1 MELKDYQA
9 DVLTDLSAYLD
20 TLLECK
26 GHLPKAFTR
35 FWQERGVLNQV
46 YKNNVKEVPHV
57 CVKVPT
63 AGGKTF
69 IAVNALDR
77 IFAAFAEYNPTRPRF
92 VVWLVPSLTILEQ
105 TVKNLANIDHPYRQR
120 LNDLFNG
127 RVQIYE
133 KADVLQGAGFNADTV
148 REQLSIVVMSF
159 DSLKATNKENR
170 KAFQENGYLASFL
183 NDNSDVVEPL
193 EGIDPSALINVMR
206 GLKPVVVVDESHN
219 AESTLS
225 VDMLRNLN
233 PSFIFDLTATPR
245 DNSNIISYVDAL
257 RLKKQ
262 HMVKLPVIVANQRSQ
277 EEVIMAALNMRRQLE
292 EFAKRAEEK
301 GGGYIRPIV
310 LFQAEPK
317 NKEDTTTF
325 EKIREILLD
334 LNIPREQI
342 AIKTASV
349 NELKKEVNLMDR
361 SCPIRYIITV
371 NALKEGWDCPFAY
384 VLATLANKSSVVDVT
399 QILGRVLRMPYTR
412 KHSVELLNL
421 SYVFTA
427 SNQFQSTLNQ
437 VIAGLNKAGF
447 SKRDYREVDLS
458 SLPGSQGTSPSPT
471 QQELTFANQTSE
483 EKPDDT
489 STRGTDEGEAL
500 EVEKDKL
507 NPDWEKQ
514 AVQQATSVA
523 ATLEAS
529 NNQGRE
535 TTTTATETTASDVA
549 GVEAIKAQAVAQ
561 AQQFEQEANAT
572 TGNSCPDELKVH
584 MNEHKMKPMFED
596 SAQAIQLPQFFIKLP
611 SDGGF
616 FDTGDEWHK
625 LAKENLLSNF
635 VLANLDASVNFTA
648 IEADVYAVD
657 AEEIGKGES
666 APAFKAVKKA
676 EKERLNSI
684 IKSQPPSGQVTSI
697 VGRLFSLLGK
707 NAFYPIED
715 NDVRHYLARIVQ
727 AMNHDQRADCLE
739 RDYAYVKVI
748 KDKIQSLG
756 NEHAAKEFGNWLTT
770 QKVKLRPAFSLP
782 ATIAPSENAPAIG
795 KSLYVT
801 EASVNTLEARV
812 IRGVAD
818 LDNIVWWHRNLERG
832 KGFVINGFLNHYPD
846 FIVLTESK
854 NIVIVETK
862 GDDRDNSDSKDKL
875 KLGKIWES
883 QANQLS
889 HETGYRYHYM
899 MVFDTNRI
907 DGAYTTGEVL
917 KLIED
922 L

>member
-9 DVLTDLSAYLD
+9 DVLTDLSKYLE

-26 GHLPKAFTR
+26 GHLPNAFNKY
-35 FWQERGVLNQV
+35 WKDRGVLNQA
-46 YKNNVKEVPHV
+46 YKNNIKEVPHV

-77 IFAAFAEYNPTRPRF
+77 IFSAFAEYNPTRPKF

-105 TVKNLANIDHPYRQR
+105 TVKNLSNIDHPYRQR
-120 LNDLFNG
+120 LNDLFSG

-148 REQLSIVVMSF
+148 KEQLSVVVMSF

-183 NDNSDVVEPL
+183 NDDSELVEPL
-193 EGIDPSALINVMR
+193 EGTDPSALINVMR
-206 GLKPVVVVDESHN
+206 TLKPVVVVDESHN

-262 HMVKLPVIVANQRSQ
+262 NMVKLPVIVANQRSQ
-277 EEVIMAALNMRRQLE
+277 EDVIMAALNMRRQLE
-292 EFAKRAEEK
+292 EFAKKAEEK

-317 NKEDTTTF
+317 NKDDTTTF
-325 EKIREILLD
+325 EKVREILLD
-334 LNIPREQI
+334 LNIPAEHI
-342 AIKTASV
+342 AIKTANI
-349 NELKKEVNLMDR
+349 NELKNVDLMSRD
-361 SCPIRYIITV
+361 CQVRYIITV

-412 KHSVELLNL
+412 KHSIELLNL
-421 SYVFTA
+421 SYVFT
-427 SNQFQSTLNQ
+427 SSSHFQNTLSQ
-437 VIAGLNKAGF
+437 VVEGLNKAGF
-447 SKRDYREVDLS
+447 SKRDYREFDLS
-458 SLPGSQGTSPSPT
+458 EIEQQQDTTPSPT
-471 QQELTFANQTSE
+471 QGEFNLTGQTGE
-483 EKPDDT
+483 EKPAEMGDGQD
-489 STRGTDEGEAL
+489 L
-500 EVEKDKL
+500 EIEKSKL
-507 NPDWEKQ
+507 NPDWEQQ
-514 AVQQATSVA
+514 AVEQAT
-523 ATLEAS
+523 T
-529 NNQGRE
+529 Q
-535 TTTTATETTASDVA
+535 TASTEGDTT
-549 GVEAIKAQAVAQ
+549 GVEAIKNQAVEQ
-561 AQQFEQEANAT
+561 AKEFEEQANAT
-572 TGNSCPDELKVH
+572 SGESVPEELKAH
-584 MNEHKMKPMFED
+584 MNEHKMKPIFET
-596 SAQAIQLPQFFIKLP
+596 SAKAIELPQFFIKLP

-616 FDTGDEWHK
+616 FDSGDEWHK
-625 LAKENLLSNF
+625 LAKENLLPNF
-635 VLANLDASVNFTA
+635 VLANLDATINFAA
-648 IEADVYAVD
+648 IESDVYKVD
-657 AEEIGKGES
+657 AEEIGNGES
-666 APAFKAVKKA
+666 APSFTVVKKA
-676 EKERLNSI
+676 EKEKLNSI
-684 IKSQPPSGQVTSI
+684 IKSQPTSGQITSI
-697 VGRLFSLLGK
+697 VGRLFGLIGK
-707 NAFYPIED
+707 NTFYPIED
-715 NDVRHYLARIVQ
+715 NDVKHYLKRIVE
-727 AMNHDQRADCLE
+727 AMSADQRADCLE
-739 RDYAYVKVI
+739 RDYAYVKLI
-748 KDKIQSLG
+748 KDKIQSLA
-756 NEHAAKEFGNWLTT
+756 NEYAAKEFGNWLTT
-770 QKVKLRPAFSLP
+770 QKIKLRPSFSLP
-782 ATIAPSENAPAIG
+782 ATIAPSDNAPAIS

-801 EASVNTLEARV
+801 EGGVNNLEGKV

-818 LDNIVWWHRNLERG
+818 LENIVWWHRNLERG

-846 FIVLTESK
+846 FVVLTQSK
-854 NIVIVETK
+854 NIIVVETK

-883 QANQLS
+883 QANQIA

-899 MVFDTNRI
+899 MVFESNPI
-907 DGAYTTGEVL
+907 DGAHTTGDVL
-917 KLIED
+917 KLIEA

>member
-9 DVLTDLSAYLD
+9 DVLTDLTKYLE

-26 GHLPKAFTR
+26 GHLAKAFTK
-35 FWQERGVLNQV
+35 FWQDRGVLNQI

-77 IFAAFAEYNPTRPRF
+77 IFTAFAEYNPTRPKF

-105 TVKNLANIDHPYRQR
+105 TVKNLSNIDHPYRHR

-133 KADVLQGAGFNADTV
+133 KADVLQGAGFNADAV
-148 REQLSIVVMSF
+148 KEQLSVVVMSF

-183 NDNSDVVEPL
+183 HDDSEVVEPL
-193 EGIDPSALINVMR
+193 EGTDPSALINVMR
-206 GLKPVVVVDESHN
+206 SLKPIVVVDESHN

-262 HMVKLPVIVANQRSQ
+262 NMVKLPVIVANQRSQ
-277 EEVIMAALNMRRQLE
+277 EDVIMAALNMRRQLE
-292 EFAKRAEEK
+292 EFAKKAEEK

-317 NKEDTTTF
+317 NKDDTTTF
-325 EKIREILLD
+325 EKVREILLE
-334 LNIPREQI
+334 LNIPPEHI
-342 AIKTASV
+342 AIKTANI
-349 NELKKEVNLMDR
+349 NELKNVDLMSRDCEV
-361 SCPIRYIITV
+361 RYIITV

-412 KHSVELLNL
+412 KHSIELLNL
-421 SYVFTA
+421 SYVFT
-427 SNQFQSTLNQ
+427 SSSHFQNTLNQ
-437 VIAGLNKAGF
+437 VVAGLNKAGF

-458 SLPGSQGTSPSPT
+458 APEEEPSSTPSPAQEELNLTT
-471 QQELTFANQTSE
+471 QTNEDKPVEAGDGQGLEI
-483 EKPDDT
+483 EK
-489 STRGTDEGEAL
+489 S
-500 EVEKDKL
+500 KL
-507 NPDWEKQ
+507 NPDWEQQ
-514 AVQQATSVA
+514 AVEQAATVDSSSSQQTSV
-523 ATLEAS
+523 ES
-529 NNQGRE
+529 D
-535 TTTTATETTASDVA
+535 TT

-561 AQQFEQEANAT
+561 AQQFEEQANAT
-572 TGNSCPDELKVH
+572 SSDSCPEELKAH
-584 MNEHKMKPMFED
+584 MNEHKMKPIFEEL
-596 SAQAIQLPQFFIKLP
+596 AKAIQLPQFFIKLP

-616 FDTGDEWHK
+616 FDNGDEWHK

-635 VLANLDASVNFTA
+635 VLANLDATINFTA
-648 IEADVYAVD
+648 VESDVYAVD

-676 EKERLNSI
+676 EKEKLNSI

-697 VGRLFSLLGK
+697 VARLFGLIGK
-707 NAFYPIED
+707 NTFYPIED
-715 NDVRHYLARIVQ
+715 NDVKHYLSRIVE
-727 AMNHDQRADCLE
+727 AMNSDLRADCLE
-739 RDYAYVKVI
+739 RDYAYVKLI
-748 KDKIQSLG
+748 KDKIQSLA
-756 NEHAAKEFGNWLTT
+756 NEYAAKEFNNWLTT
-770 QKVKLRPAFSLP
+770 QKIKIRPSFSLP
-782 ATIAPSENAPAIG
+782 PTIAPSDNAPAIS

-801 EASVNTLEARV
+801 EGSVNNLEGKV

-818 LDNIVWWHRNLERG
+818 LENIVWWHRNLERG

-846 FIVLTESK
+846 FIVLTQSK
-854 NIVIVETK
+854 NIIVVETK

-875 KLGKIWES
+875 KLGKIWEG

-899 MVFDTNRI
+899 MVFDTNPVE
-907 DGAYTTGEVL
+907 GAHTTGDVL
-917 KLIED
+917 KLIEA

>member
-9 DVLTDLSAYLD
+9 DVLTDLSKYLE

-26 GHLPKAFTR
+26 GHLPNAFNKYWKDR
-35 FWQERGVLNQV
+35 SVLNQA
-46 YKNNVKEVPHV
+46 YKNNIKEVPHV

-77 IFAAFAEYNPTRPRF
+77 IFAAFAEYNPTRPKF

-105 TVKNLANIDHPYRQR
+105 TVKNLSNIDHPYRQR
-120 LNDLFNG
+120 LNDLFSG

-148 REQLSIVVMSF
+148 KEQLSVVVMSF

-183 NDNSDVVEPL
+183 NDDSEVVEPL
-193 EGIDPSALINVMR
+193 EGTDPSALINVMR
-206 GLKPVVVVDESHN
+206 SLKPVVVVDESHN

-262 HMVKLPVIVANQRSQ
+262 NMVKLPVIVANQRSQ
-277 EEVIMAALNMRRQLE
+277 EDVIMAALNMRRQLE
-292 EFAKRAEEK
+292 EFAKKAEEK

-317 NKEDTTTF
+317 NKDDTTTF
-325 EKIREILLD
+325 EKVREILLE
-334 LNIPREQI
+334 LNIPKEHI
-342 AIKTASV
+342 AIKTANI
-349 NELKKEVNLMDR
+349 NELKNVDLMSRD
-361 SCPIRYIITV
+361 CDVRYIITV

-412 KHSVELLNL
+412 KHSIELLNL
-421 SYVFTA
+421 SYVFT
-427 SNQFQSTLNQ
+427 SSSHFQNTLSQ
-437 VIAGLNKAGF
+437 VVAGLNKAGF
-447 SKRDYREVDLS
+447 SKKDYREFDLS
-458 SLPGSQGTSPSPT
+458 GGEQEQEKNPSPT
-471 QQELTFANQTSE
+471 QEELNLTAQTGE
-483 EKPDDT
+483 DKPAETGDAQGLEIEK
-489 STRGTDEGEAL
+489 S
-500 EVEKDKL
+500 KL
-507 NPDWEKQ
+507 NPDWEHHAVEQ
-514 AVQQATSVA
+514 AAA
-523 ATLEAS
+523 AT
-529 NNQGRE
+529 NGTQ
-535 TTTTATETTASDVA
+535 TASTEGDA
-549 GVEAIKAQAVAQ
+549 TGVEAIKNQAEEQ
-561 AQQFEQEANAT
+561 AKEFEEQANAT
-572 TGNSCPDELKVH
+572 TGESVPEELKAH
-584 MNEHKMKPMFED
+584 MNEHKIKPIFEA
-596 SAQAIQLPQFFIKLP
+596 SAKTIELPQFFIKLP

-616 FDTGDEWHK
+616 FDSGDEWHK

-635 VLANLDASVNFTA
+635 VLANLDATINFTA
-648 IEADVYAVD
+648 IESDVYKVD
-657 AEEIGKGES
+657 AEEIGNGES
-666 APAFKAVKKA
+666 APSFTVVKKA
-676 EKERLNSI
+676 EKEKLNSI
-684 IKSQPPSGQVTSI
+684 IKSQQTSGQITSI
-697 VGRLFSLLGK
+697 VGRLFSLIGK
-707 NAFYPIED
+707 NTFYPIED
-715 NDVRHYLARIVQ
+715 NDVKHYLKRIVE
-727 AMNHDQRADCLE
+727 AMSADQRADCLE
-739 RDYAYVKVI
+739 HDYAYVKLI
-748 KDKIQSLG
+748 KDKIQGLA
-756 NEHAAKEFGNWLTT
+756 NEYAAKEFSNWLTT
-770 QKVKLRPAFSLP
+770 QKIKLRPSFSLP

-801 EASVNTLEARV
+801 EGSVNNLESKV

-818 LDNIVWWHRNLERG
+818 LENITWWHRNLERG

-846 FIVLTESK
+846 FVVLTQSK
-854 NIVIVETK
+854 NIIVIETK

-883 QANQLS
+883 QANQIA

-899 MVFDTNRI
+899 MVFESNPI
-907 DGAYTTGEVL
+907 EGAHTTGDVL
-917 KLIED
+917 KLIEA

>member
-9 DVLTDLSAYLD
+9 DVLTDLSKYLE

-26 GHLPKAFTR
+26 GHLPNAFTK
-35 FWQERGVLNQV
+35 FWKDRGVLNQA
-46 YKNNVKEVPHV
+46 YKNNIKEVPHV

-77 IFAAFAEYNPTRPRF
+77 IFSAFAEYNPTRPKF

-105 TVKNLANIDHPYRQR
+105 TVKNLSNIDHPYRQR

-148 REQLSIVVMSF
+148 KEQLSVVVMSF

-183 NDNSDVVEPL
+183 NDDNEVVEPL
-193 EGIDPSALINVMR
+193 EGTDPSALINVMR
-206 GLKPVVVVDESHN
+206 TLKPIVVVDESHN

-245 DNSNIISYVDAL
+245 DNSNIVSYVDAL

-262 HMVKLPVIVANQRSQ
+262 NMVKLPVIVANQRSQ
-277 EEVIMAALNMRRQLE
+277 EDVIMAALNMRRQLE
-292 EFAKRAEEK
+292 EFAKKAEEK

-317 NKEDTTTF
+317 NKDDTTTF
-325 EKIREILLD
+325 EKVREILLE
-334 LNIPREQI
+334 LNIPPEHI
-342 AIKTASV
+342 AIKTANI
-349 NELKKEVNLMDR
+349 NELKNVDLMSRD
-361 SCPIRYIITV
+361 CQVRYIITV

-412 KHSVELLNL
+412 KHSIELLNL
-421 SYVFTA
+421 SYVFT
-427 SNQFQSTLNQ
+427 SSSHFQNTLSQ
-437 VIAGLNKAGF
+437 VVEGLNKAGF
-447 SKRDYREVDLS
+447 SKRDYREFDLS
-458 SLPGSQGTSPSPT
+458 DFEQEPAPTPSAT
-471 QQELTFANQTSE
+471 QEELNLTTQTGE
-483 EKPDDT
+483 DKPAVTGDGQDLEIEKN
-489 STRGTDEGEAL
+489 
-500 EVEKDKL
+500 KL
-507 NPDWEKQ
+507 NPDWEQQ
-514 AVQQATSVA
+514 AVEQAANVDTIGTQQP
-523 ATLEAS
+523 AS
-529 NNQGRE
+529 TE
-535 TTTTATETTASDVA
+535 IDTT

-561 AQQFEQEANAT
+561 AQQFEEQANAT
-572 TGNSCPDELKVH
+572 SGESVPEELKKD
-584 MNEHKMKPMFED
+584 MNEHKMKPIFEEL
-596 SAQAIQLPQFFIKLP
+596 AKAIQLPQFFIKLP

-616 FDTGDEWHK
+616 FDSGDEWHK

-635 VLANLDASVNFTA
+635 VLANLDATINFSA
-648 IEADVYAVD
+648 VESDVYKVD
-657 AEEIGKGES
+657 AEEIGNGES

-676 EKERLNSI
+676 EKEKLNSI
-684 IKSQPPSGQVTSI
+684 IKSQPTSGQITSI
-697 VGRLFSLLGK
+697 VGRLFSLIGK
-707 NAFYPIED
+707 NTFYPIED
-715 NDVRHYLARIVQ
+715 NDVKHYLKRIVE
-727 AMNHDQRADCLE
+727 AMDADQRADCLE
-739 RDYAYVKVI
+739 RDYAYVKLI
-748 KDKIQSLG
+748 KEKIQSLA
-756 NEHAAKEFGNWLTT
+756 NEYAAKEFSNWLTT
-770 QKVKLRPAFSLP
+770 QKIKLRPSFSLP
-782 ATIAPSENAPAIG
+782 ATIAPSDNAPAIS

-801 EASVNTLEARV
+801 EGGVNNLEGKV

-818 LDNIVWWHRNLERG
+818 LENIVWWHRNLERG

-846 FIVLTESK
+846 FIVLTQSK
-854 NIVIVETK
+854 NIVVVETK

-875 KLGKIWES
+875 KLGKIWEA
-883 QANQLS
+883 QANQIA

-899 MVFDTNRI
+899 MVFDSNPI
-907 DGAYTTGEVL
+907 DGAYTTGDVL

>member
-9 DVLTDLSAYLD
+9 DVLTDLSKYLE

-26 GHLPKAFTR
+26 GHLPNAFTK
-35 FWQERGVLNQV
+35 FWKDRGVLNQA
-46 YKNNVKEVPHV
+46 YKNNIKEVPHV

-77 IFAAFAEYNPTRPRF
+77 IFSAFAEYNPTRPKF

-105 TVKNLANIDHPYRQR
+105 TVKNLSNIDHPYRQR

-148 REQLSIVVMSF
+148 KEQLSVVVMSF

-183 NDNSDVVEPL
+183 NDDNEVVEPL
-193 EGIDPSALINVMR
+193 EGTDPSALINVMR
-206 GLKPVVVVDESHN
+206 TLKPIVVVDESHN

-262 HMVKLPVIVANQRSQ
+262 NMVKLPVIVANQRSQ
-277 EEVIMAALNMRRQLE
+277 EDVIMAALNMRRQLE
-292 EFAKRAEEK
+292 EFAKKAEEK

-317 NKEDTTTF
+317 NKDDTTTF
-325 EKIREILLD
+325 EKVREILLE
-334 LNIPREQI
+334 LNIPPEHI
-342 AIKTASV
+342 AIKTANI
-349 NELKKEVNLMDR
+349 NELKNVDLMSRD
-361 SCPIRYIITV
+361 CQVRYIITV

-412 KHSVELLNL
+412 KHSIELLNL
-421 SYVFTA
+421 SYVFT
-427 SNQFQSTLNQ
+427 SSSHFQNTLSQ
-437 VIAGLNKAGF
+437 VVEGLNKAGF
-447 SKRDYREVDLS
+447 SKRDYREFDLS
-458 SLPGSQGTSPSPT
+458 DFEQEPAPTPSAT
-471 QQELTFANQTSE
+471 QEELNLTTQTGE
-483 EKPDDT
+483 DKPAVTGDGQDLKIEK
-489 STRGTDEGEAL
+489 S
-500 EVEKDKL
+500 KL
-507 NPDWEKQ
+507 NPDWEQQ
-514 AVQQATSVA
+514 AVEQAANVDAISTQQP
-523 ATLEAS
+523 AS
-529 NNQGRE
+529 TE
-535 TTTTATETTASDVA
+535 IDTT

-561 AQQFEQEANAT
+561 AQQFEEQANAT
-572 TGNSCPDELKVH
+572 SGESVPEELKKD
-584 MNEHKMKPMFED
+584 MNEHKMKPIFEEL
-596 SAQAIQLPQFFIKLP
+596 AKAIQLPQFFIKLP

-616 FDTGDEWHK
+616 FDSGDEWHK

-635 VLANLDASVNFTA
+635 VLANLDATINFSA
-648 IEADVYAVD
+648 VESDVYKVD
-657 AEEIGKGES
+657 AEEIGNGES

-676 EKERLNSI
+676 EKEKLNSI
-684 IKSQPPSGQVTSI
+684 IKSQPTSGQITSI
-697 VGRLFSLLGK
+697 VGRLFSLIGK
-707 NAFYPIED
+707 NTFYPIED
-715 NDVRHYLARIVQ
+715 NDVKHYLKRIVE
-727 AMNHDQRADCLE
+727 AMDADQRADCLE
-739 RDYAYVKVI
+739 RDYAYVKLI
-748 KDKIQSLG
+748 KEKIQRLA
-756 NEHAAKEFGNWLTT
+756 NEYAAKEFSNWLTT
-770 QKVKLRPAFSLP
+770 QKIKLRPAFSFAP
-782 ATIAPSENAPAIG
+782 TIAPSDNAPAIS

-801 EASVNTLEARV
+801 EAGVNNLEARV

-818 LDNIVWWHRNLERG
+818 LENIVWWHRNLERG

-846 FIVLTESK
+846 FVVLTQNK

-862 GDDRDNSDSKDKL
+862 GDDRDNSDSKEKL
-875 KLGKIWES
+875 KLGKIWEA

-899 MVFDTNRI
+899 MVFDTNRM
-907 DGAYTTGEVL
+907 DGAYGTGEVL

>member
-9 DVLTDLSAYLD
+9 DVLTDLSKYLE

-26 GHLPKAFTR
+26 GHLPNAFNKY
-35 FWQERGVLNQV
+35 WKDRGVLNQA
-46 YKNNVKEVPHV
+46 YKNNIKEVPHV

-77 IFAAFAEYNPTRPRF
+77 IFAAFAEYNPTRPKF

-105 TVKNLANIDHPYRQR
+105 TVKNLSNIDHPYRQR
-120 LNDLFNG
+120 LNDLFSG

-133 KADVLQGAGFNADTV
+133 KADVLQGAGFNSDTV
-148 REQLSIVVMSF
+148 KEQLSVVVMSF

-183 NDNSDVVEPL
+183 NDDSEVVEPL
-193 EGIDPSALINVMR
+193 EGTDPSALINVMR
-206 GLKPVVVVDESHN
+206 SLKPVVVVDESHN

-262 HMVKLPVIVANQRSQ
+262 NMVKLPVIVANQRSQ
-277 EEVIMAALNMRRQLE
+277 EDVIMAALNMRRQLE
-292 EFAKRAEEK
+292 EFAKKAEEK

-317 NKEDTTTF
+317 NKDDTTTF
-325 EKIREILLD
+325 EKVREILLE
-334 LNIPREQI
+334 LNIPKEHI
-342 AIKTASV
+342 AIKTANI
-349 NELKKEVNLMDR
+349 NELKNVDLMSRD
-361 SCPIRYIITV
+361 CDVRYIITV

-412 KHSVELLNL
+412 KHSIELLNL
-421 SYVFTA
+421 SYVFT
-427 SNQFQSTLNQ
+427 SSSHFQNTLSQ
-437 VIAGLNKAGF
+437 VVAGLNKAGF
-447 SKRDYREVDLS
+447 SKKDYREFDLS
-458 SLPGSQGTSPSPT
+458 AVEQEQEKNPSPT
-471 QQELTFANQTSE
+471 QEELNLTAQAGE
-483 EKPDDT
+483 DKPAEAGDGQDLEIEK
-489 STRGTDEGEAL
+489 S
-500 EVEKDKL
+500 KL
-507 NPDWEKQ
+507 NPDWEQQ
-514 AVQQATSVA
+514 AVEQA
-523 ATLEAS
+523 ATATIDTQPAS
-529 NNQGRE
+529 TAGD
-535 TTTTATETTASDVA
+535 TT
-549 GVEAIKAQAVAQ
+549 GVEAIKKQAEEQ
-561 AQQFEQEANAT
+561 AKEFEEQANAT
-572 TGNSCPDELKVH
+572 SGESVPEELKAH
-584 MNEHKMKPMFED
+584 MNEHKMKPIFEA
-596 SAQAIQLPQFFIKLP
+596 SAKTIELPQFFIKLP

-616 FDTGDEWHK
+616 FDSGDEWHK

-635 VLANLDASVNFTA
+635 VLANLDATINFTA
-648 IEADVYAVD
+648 IESDVYKVD
-657 AEEIGKGES
+657 AEEIGNGES
-666 APAFKAVKKA
+666 APSFTVVKKA
-676 EKERLNSI
+676 EKEKLNSI
-684 IKSQPPSGQVTSI
+684 IKSQPTSGQITSI
-697 VGRLFSLLGK
+697 VGRLFSLIGK
-707 NAFYPIED
+707 NTFYPIED
-715 NDVRHYLARIVQ
+715 NDVKHYLKRIVE
-727 AMNHDQRADCLE
+727 AMSADQRADCLE
-739 RDYAYVKVI
+739 QDYAYVKLI
-748 KDKIQSLG
+748 KDKIQGLA
-756 NEHAAKEFGNWLTT
+756 NEYAAKEFSNWLTT
-770 QKVKLRPAFSLP
+770 QKIKLRPSFSLP

-801 EASVNTLEARV
+801 EGSVNNLESKV

-818 LDNIVWWHRNLERG
+818 LENITWWHRNLERG

-846 FIVLTESK
+846 FVVLTQSK
-854 NIVIVETK
+854 NIIVIETK

-883 QANQLS
+883 QANQIA

-899 MVFDTNRI
+899 MVFESNPI
-907 DGAYTTGEVL
+907 EGAHTTGDVL
-917 KLIED
+917 KLIEA

>member
-9 DVLTDLSAYLD
+9 DVLTDLSVYLD

-26 GHLPKAFTR
+26 GHLPNAFAK

-46 YKNNVKEVPHV
+46 YKNNIKEVPHV

-69 IAVNALDR
+69 IAVNALER
-77 IFAAFAEYNPTRPRF
+77 IFSAFSEYNPTRPKF

-105 TVKNLANIDHPYRQR
+105 TVKNLSNIDHPYRQR

-127 RVQIYE
+127 RVQVYE

-148 REQLSIVVMSF
+148 KEQLSVVVMSF

-170 KAFQENGYLASFL
+170 KAFKENGYLASFL
-183 NDNSDVVEPL
+183 NDQTEVVEPL
-193 EGIDPSALINVMR
+193 EDTDPSALINVMR
-206 GLKPVVVVDESHN
+206 NLKPIVVVDESHN

-277 EEVIMAALNMRRQLE
+277 EDVIMAALNMRRQLE
-292 EFAKRAEEK
+292 EFAKKAEAN

-317 NKEDTTTF
+317 TKDDTTTF
-325 EKIREILLD
+325 EKVREILVD
-334 LNIPREQI
+334 LNIPPEHI
-342 AIKTASV
+342 AIKTANV
-349 NELKKEVNLMDR
+349 NELKGVDLLSR
-361 SCPIRYIITV
+361 TCQVRYIITV

-421 SYVFTA
+421 SYVFT
-427 SNQFQSTLNQ
+427 SSSQFQSTLNQ
-437 VIAGLNKAGF
+437 VVAGLNKAGF

-458 SLPGSQGTSPSPT
+458 SIPVDPAPQSDQQSLPLPLPTDTTPAHPSGD
-471 QQELTFANQTSE
+471 AA
-483 EKPDDT
+483 DV
-489 STRGTDEGEAL
+489 L
-500 EVEKDKL
+500 EVETSKL
-507 NPDWEKQ
+507 NPNWEQQ
-514 AVQQATSVA
+514 AVQQATDTSEGEQA
-523 ATLEAS
+523 IGEQGAEATPS
-529 NNQGRE
+529 NPV
-535 TTTTATETTASDVA
+535 VA
-549 GVEAIKAQAVAQ
+549 GVEAIKAQAVEQ
-561 AQQFEQEANAT
+561 AKQFEQQAKDAT
-572 TGNSCPDELKVH
+572 GDSSPEELKAH
-584 MNEHKMKPMFED
+584 MNEHKIKPMFEQ
-596 SAQAIQLPQFFIKLP
+596 SVQAIKLPQFFIKVP

-616 FDTGDEWHK
+616 FDAGDEWHK

-635 VLANLDASVNFTA
+635 VLANLDATVNFTA

-657 AEEIGKGES
+657 AQEIGNGES

-684 IKSQPPSGQVTSI
+684 IRSQPPSGQITSI
-697 VGRLFSLLGK
+697 VGRLFSLIGK

-715 NDVRHYLARIVQ
+715 NDVKHYLTRIVQ
-727 AMNHDQRADCLE
+727 AMSHEQRTDCLE

-748 KDKIQSLG
+748 KEKIQSLASDY
-756 NEHAAKEFGNWLTT
+756 AAKEFSNWLTI
-770 QKVKLRPAFSLP
+770 QKVKLRPTFAFP
-782 ATIAPSENAPAIG
+782 ATITPSENAPAIS

-801 EASVNTLEARV
+801 EAGVNSLEART
-812 IRGVAD
+812 IRGVAE
-818 LDNIVWWHRNLERG
+818 LENVVWWTRNLERG
-832 KGFVINGFLNHYPD
+832 KGFAINGFLNHYPD
-846 FIVLTESK
+846 FVVLTENK
-854 NIVIVETK
+854 NIVVIETK

-875 KLGKIWES
+875 RLGKIWES
-883 QANQLS
+883 QANQIA

-899 MVFDTNRI
+899 MAFDNSKI
-907 DGAYTTGEVL
+907 DGANTIGEVL
-917 KLIED
+917 KLIEN

>member
-9 DVLTDLSAYLD
+9 DVLTDLSKYLD

-26 GHLPKAFTR
+26 GHLAKAFTK
-35 FWQERGVLNQV
+35 FWQDRGVLNQV
-46 YKNNVKEVPHV
+46 YKNNIKEVPHV

-77 IFAAFAEYNPTRPRF
+77 IFSAFAEYNPTRPKF

-183 NDNSDVVEPL
+183 NDDSEIVESL
-193 EGIDPSALINVMR
+193 EGTDPSALINVMR
-206 GLKPVVVVDESHN
+206 SLKPVVVVDESHN

-233 PSFIFDLTATPR
+233 PNFIFDLTATPR

-262 HMVKLPVIVANQRSQ
+262 NMVKLPVIVANQRSQ
-277 EEVIMAALNMRRQLE
+277 EDVIMAALNMRRQLE
-292 EFAKRAEEK
+292 EFAKKAEEK

-317 NKEDTTTF
+317 NKDDTTTF
-325 EKIREILLD
+325 EKVREILLE

-342 AIKTASV
+342 AIKTANI
-349 NELKKEVNLMDR
+349 NELKNVDLKDR
-361 SCPIRYIITV
+361 NCQVRYIITI

-412 KHSVELLNL
+412 KHSIELLNL
-421 SYVFTA
+421 SYVFT
-427 SNQFQSTLNQ
+427 SSSHFQNTLNQ
-437 VIAGLNKAGF
+437 VVEGLNKAGF

-458 SLPGSQGTSPSPT
+458 ALEQEQASTSSPT
-471 QQELTFANQTSE
+471 QEELKLTIQAGDDKPAETGEGQELE
-483 EKPDDT
+483 IEK
-489 STRGTDEGEAL
+489 S
-500 EVEKDKL
+500 KL
-507 NPDWEKQ
+507 NPDWEQKAVEQ
-514 AVQQATSVA
+514 AAKVDASSSDQKPAENDAT
-523 ATLEAS
+523 
-529 NNQGRE
+529 
-535 TTTTATETTASDVA
+535 

-561 AQQFEQEANAT
+561 AQQFEQQANAT
-572 TGNSCPDELKVH
+572 TSESCPDELKVH
-584 MNEHKMKPMFED
+584 MNEHKMKPIFEEL
-596 SAQAIQLPQFFIKLP
+596 AKAIQLPQFFIKLP

-616 FDTGDEWHK
+616 FDNGDEWHK
-625 LAKENLLSNF
+625 LSKENLLSNF
-635 VLANLDASVNFTA
+635 VLANLDATINFTA

-684 IKSQPPSGQVTSI
+684 IKSQPPSGQITSI
-697 VGRLFSLLGK
+697 VGRLFSLIGK

-715 NDVRHYLARIVQ
+715 NDVKHYLTRIVQ
-727 AMNHDQRADCLE
+727 AMSHEQRADCLE
-739 RDYAYVKVI
+739 RDYAYIKLI
-748 KDKIQSLG
+748 KDKIQSLA
-756 NEHAAKEFGNWLTT
+756 NEYAAKEFGNWLTT
-770 QKVKLRPAFSLP
+770 QKIKLRPAFSLP
-782 ATIAPSENAPAIG
+782 PTITPSENAPAIS

-801 EASVNTLEARV
+801 EGSLNTLEAKV

-818 LDNIVWWHRNLERG
+818 LENIVWWHRNLERG

-846 FIVLTESK
+846 FIVFTEKK
-854 NIVIVETK
+854 NIIVIETK
-862 GDDRDNSDSKDKL
+862 GDDRDNTDSKDKL
-875 KLGKIWES
+875 KLGKIWEA
-883 QANQLS
+883 QANQMS

-899 MVFDTNRI
+899 MVFDTNPVE
-907 DGAYTTGEVL
+907 GAHTTGDVL
-917 KLIED
+917 KLIGD

>member
-9 DVLTDLSAYLD
+9 DVLTDLSKYLE

-26 GHLPKAFTR
+26 GHLPNAFTK
-35 FWQERGVLNQV
+35 FWKDRGVLNQA
-46 YKNNVKEVPHV
+46 YKNNIKEVPHV

-77 IFAAFAEYNPTRPRF
+77 IFSAFAEYNPTRPKF

-105 TVKNLANIDHPYRQR
+105 TVKNLSDIDHPYRQR

-133 KADVLQGAGFNADTV
+133 KADVLQGAGFNSDTV
-148 REQLSIVVMSF
+148 KEQLSVVVMSF

-183 NDNSDVVEPL
+183 NDDSEVVEPL
-193 EGIDPSALINVMR
+193 EGTDPSALINVMR
-206 GLKPVVVVDESHN
+206 NLKPVVVVDESHN

-257 RLKKQ
+257 RLKKKN
-262 HMVKLPVIVANQRSQ
+262 MVKLPVIVANQRSQ
-277 EEVIMAALNMRRQLE
+277 EDVIMAALNMRRQLE
-292 EFAKRAEEK
+292 EFAKKAEEK

-317 NKEDTTTF
+317 NKDDTTTF
-325 EKIREILLD
+325 EKVREILLE
-334 LNIPREQI
+334 LNIPPEHI
-342 AIKTASV
+342 AIKTANI
-349 NELKKEVNLMDR
+349 NELKNADLMSRD
-361 SCPIRYIITV
+361 CQVRYIITV

-412 KHSVELLNL
+412 KHSIELLNL

-427 SNQFQSTLNQ
+427 SSQFQSTLNQ
-437 VIAGLNKAGF
+437 VVAGLNKAGF

-458 SLPGSQGTSPSPT
+458 AVEQEPEKDTKPT
-471 QQELTFANQTSE
+471 QAELNLPTQ
-483 EKPDDT
+483 
-489 STRGTDEGEAL
+489 TDEDKPAETGDGQDHEF
-500 EVEKDKL
+500 EKSKL
-507 NPDWEKQ
+507 NPDWEQQ
-514 AVQQATSVA
+514 AVEQAVNVDTSGDQQSATTGSD
-523 ATLEAS
+523 
-529 NNQGRE
+529 
-535 TTTTATETTASDVA
+535 TT

-561 AQQFEQEANAT
+561 AQQFEEQAKTT
-572 TGNSCPDELKVH
+572 TGDSCPEELKAH
-584 MNEHKMKPMFED
+584 MNEHKMKPIFEEL
-596 SAQAIQLPQFFIKLP
+596 AKAIQLPQFFIKVD

-616 FDTGDEWHK
+616 FDSGDEWLK
-625 LAKENLLSNF
+625 LSKENLLPNF
-635 VLANLDASVNFTA
+635 VLANLDATINFTA
-648 IEADVYAVD
+648 VESDVYAVD
-657 AEEIGKGES
+657 AEEIGNGES
-666 APAFKAVKKA
+666 APSFSAVKKK
-676 EKERLNSI
+676 EKEKLNSI
-684 IKSQPPSGQVTSI
+684 IKSQPTSGQITSI
-697 VGRLFSLLGK
+697 VARLFSLIGK
-707 NAFYPIED
+707 NTFYPIED
-715 NDVRHYLARIVQ
+715 NDVKNYLKRIVE
-727 AMNHDQRADCLE
+727 AMDADQRADCLE
-739 RDYAYVKVI
+739 RDYAYVKLI
-748 KDKIQSLG
+748 KEKIQGLA
-756 NEHAAKEFGNWLTT
+756 NEYAAKEFSNWLTT
-770 QKVKLRPAFSLP
+770 QKIKLQPSFSLP
-782 ATIAPSENAPAIG
+782 STIAPSDNAPAIS

-801 EASVNTLEARV
+801 EGGVNSLEAKV

-818 LDNIVWWHRNLERG
+818 LENIEWWHRNLERG

-846 FIVLTESK
+846 FIVLTKKK

-875 KLGKIWES
+875 KLGKIWEA
-883 QANQLS
+883 QANQIA

-899 MVFDTNRI
+899 MVFDTRPF
-907 DGAYTTGEVL
+907 DGAHTTGDVL

>member
-9 DVLTDLSAYLD
+9 DVLTDLSKYLE

-26 GHLPKAFTR
+26 GHLPNAFTK
-35 FWQERGVLNQV
+35 FWKDRGVLNQA
-46 YKNNVKEVPHV
+46 YKNNIKEVPHV

-77 IFAAFAEYNPTRPRF
+77 IFSAFAEYNPTRPKF

-105 TVKNLANIDHPYRQR
+105 TVKNLSNIDHPYRQR

-148 REQLSIVVMSF
+148 KEQLSVVVMSF

-183 NDNSDVVEPL
+183 TDDNEVVEPL
-193 EGIDPSALINVMR
+193 EGTDPSALINVMR
-206 GLKPVVVVDESHN
+206 TLKPIVVVDESHN

-262 HMVKLPVIVANQRSQ
+262 NMVKLPVIVANQRSQ
-277 EEVIMAALNMRRQLE
+277 EDVIMAALNMRRQLE
-292 EFAKRAEEK
+292 EFAKKAEEK

-317 NKEDTTTF
+317 NKDDTTTF
-325 EKIREILLD
+325 EKVREILLE
-334 LNIPREQI
+334 LNIPPEHI
-342 AIKTASV
+342 AIKTANI
-349 NELKKEVNLMDR
+349 NELKNVDLMSRD
-361 SCPIRYIITV
+361 CQVRYIITV

-412 KHSVELLNL
+412 KHSIELLNL
-421 SYVFTA
+421 SYVFT
-427 SNQFQSTLNQ
+427 SSSHFQNTLSQ
-437 VIAGLNKAGF
+437 VVEGLNKAGF
-447 SKRDYREVDLS
+447 SKRDYREFDLS
-458 SLPGSQGTSPSPT
+458 DFEQEPAPTPSAT
-471 QQELTFANQTSE
+471 QEELNLTTQTGE
-483 EKPDDT
+483 DKPAVTADGQDLEIEKN
-489 STRGTDEGEAL
+489 
-500 EVEKDKL
+500 KL
-507 NPDWEKQ
+507 NPDWEQQ
-514 AVQQATSVA
+514 AVEQAANVDTIGTQQP
-523 ATLEAS
+523 AS
-529 NNQGRE
+529 TE
-535 TTTTATETTASDVA
+535 IDTT

-561 AQQFEQEANAT
+561 AQQFEEQANAT
-572 TGNSCPDELKVH
+572 SGESVPEELKKD
-584 MNEHKMKPMFED
+584 MNEHKMKPIFEEL
-596 SAQAIQLPQFFIKLP
+596 AKAIQLPQFFIKLP

-616 FDTGDEWHK
+616 FDSGDEWHK

-635 VLANLDASVNFTA
+635 VLANLDATINFSA
-648 IEADVYAVD
+648 VESDVYKVD
-657 AEEIGKGES
+657 AEEIGNGES

-676 EKERLNSI
+676 EKEKLNSI
-684 IKSQPPSGQVTSI
+684 IKSQPTSGQITSI
-697 VGRLFSLLGK
+697 VGRLFSLIGK
-707 NAFYPIED
+707 NTFYPIED
-715 NDVRHYLARIVQ
+715 NDVKHYLKRIVE
-727 AMNHDQRADCLE
+727 AMDADQRADCLE
-739 RDYAYVKVI
+739 RDYAYVKLI
-748 KDKIQSLG
+748 KEKIQRLA
-756 NEHAAKEFGNWLTT
+756 NEYAAKEFSNWLTT
-770 QKVKLRPAFSLP
+770 QKIKLRPSFSLP
-782 ATIAPSENAPAIG
+782 ATIAPSDNAPAIS

-801 EASVNTLEARV
+801 EGGVNNLEGKV

-818 LDNIVWWHRNLERG
+818 LENIVWWHRNLERG

-846 FIVLTESK
+846 FVVLTQSN
-854 NIVIVETK
+854 NIIVVETK
-862 GDDRDNSDSKDKL
+862 GDDRDNSDSKEKL
-875 KLGKIWES
+875 KLGKIWEA

-907 DGAYTTGEVL
+907 DGAYATGEVL

>member
-9 DVLTDLSAYLD
+9 SVLTDLNTYLN

-26 GHLPKAFTR
+26 GHLPNAFNKY
-35 FWQERGVLNQV
+35 WKDRGVLNQA
-46 YKNNVKEVPHV
+46 YKNNIKEVPHV

-63 AGGKTF
+63 AGGKTY

-77 IFAAFAEYNPTRPRF
+77 IFTAFSEYNPTRPKF

-105 TVKNLANIDHPYRQR
+105 TVKNLSNIEHPYRQR

-127 RVQIYE
+127 RVQVYE

-148 REQLSIVVMSF
+148 KEQLSIVVMSF
-159 DSLKATNKENR
+159 DSLKSTNKENR

-183 NDNSDVVEPL
+183 NDDSDVVEPL
-193 EGIDPSALINVMR
+193 DGIDPSALINVMR
-206 GLKPVVVVDESHN
+206 SLKPVVVVDESHN

-262 HMVKLPVIVANQRSQ
+262 NMVKLPVIVANQRSQ

-292 EFAKRAEEK
+292 EFAKKAEAK

-317 NKEDTTTF
+317 TKDDTTTF
-325 EKIREILLD
+325 EKVREILLD
-334 LNIPREQI
+334 LNIPPEHI
-342 AIKTASV
+342 AIKTANV
-349 NELKKEVNLMDR
+349 NELKGVDLLSRQCEV
-361 SCPIRYIITV
+361 RYIITV

-421 SYVFTA
+421 SYVFT
-427 SNQFQSTLNQ
+427 SSSQFQSTLSQ
-437 VIAGLNKAGF
+437 VVAGLNKAGF
-447 SKRDYREVDLS
+447 SKRDYREVDLTALTTENPPPHPTGTQEQFDLTGQS
-458 SLPGSQGTSPSPT
+458 SEGTNPVV
-471 QQELTFANQTSE
+471 AAAASE
-483 EKPDDT
+483 EA
-489 STRGTDEGEAL
+489 GI
-500 EVEKDKL
+500 EVDKSKL
-507 NPDWEKQ
+507 NQNWEEQ
-514 AVQQATSVA
+514 AVQQAAVGSGVA
-523 ATLEAS
+523 LEAS
-529 NNQGRE
+529 GAAIGQ
-535 TTTTATETTASDVA
+535 TAVA
-549 GVEAIKAQAVAQ
+549 IAGGSTGVEEIKTQAMAQAK
-561 AQQFEQEANAT
+561 QFEQQAEAAT
-572 TGNSCPDELKVH
+572 GDSSPEELKAH
-584 MNEHKMKPMFED
+584 MNEHKLKPIFEE
-596 SAQAIQLPQFFIKLP
+596 SAKAIKLPQFFVKLL

-635 VLANLDASVNFTA
+635 VLANLDATINFTA
-648 IEADVYAVD
+648 IESDVYAVD
-657 AEEIGKGES
+657 AEDIGNGES
-666 APAFKAVKKA
+666 ALSFKAVKK
-676 EKERLNSI
+676 EQKDKFNSI

-697 VGRLFSLLGK
+697 VGRLFGLLGK
-707 NAFYPIED
+707 NSFYPIED
-715 NDVRHYLARIVQ
+715 NDVKYYLKRIVEVMT
-727 AMNHDQRADCLE
+727 AEQRADCLE
-739 RDYAYVKVI
+739 RDWSYAKLI
-748 KDKIQSLG
+748 KEKIQSLA
-756 NEHAAKEFGNWLTT
+756 NEYAAKEFNNWLTI
-770 QKVKLRPAFSLP
+770 QKITLRPEFAFSP
-782 ATIAPSENAPAIG
+782 TVTPSENAPAIT

-801 EASVNTLEARV
+801 EAGINGLESKV

-818 LDNIVWWHRNLERG
+818 LENIVWWHRNLERG
-832 KGFVINGFLNHYPD
+832 KGFVINGYLNHYPD
-846 FIVLTESK
+846 FVVLTKKK
-854 NIVIVETK
+854 NIIVIETK
-862 GDDRDNSDSKDKL
+862 GDDRDNSDSKAKL
-875 KLGKIWES
+875 KLGQIW
-883 QANQLS
+883 QGKANEIA

-899 MVFDTNRI
+899 MAFDNNRI
-907 DGAYTTGEVL
+907 DGAYSVGDLL
-917 KLIED
+917 KLVEE